1 MTENTLKITFGEGKE
16 IRENARERLRR
27 AEAGEAG
34 ETIQQDVQFLL
45 NFETF
50 ADVEQL
56 MRSSNLEL
64 LKAIVDEGPESIR
77 QTADAVGRDYKE
89 VHRNLSELESLGVI
103 EFVEDGGS
111 KRPSLRAEAE
121 NIEFSF
127 RFPPDADDKSA
138 GLSA

>member
-1 MTENTLKITFGEGKE
+1 MTENTLKITFGEAEE
-16 IRENARERLRR
+16 IRKNARERLRR
-27 AEAGEAG
+27 AEAAVDGEAI
-34 ETIQQDVQFLL
+34 EQDVQFRL

-64 LKAIVDEGPESIR
+64 LKAIVDKDPESIR

-103 EFVEDGGS
+103 EFIEVGGS
-111 KRPSLRAEAE
+111 KRPSLRAGAE

-127 RFPPDADDKSA
+127 RFPPQADGESA

>member
-1 MTENTLKITFGEGKE
+1 MTENTLKITFGEAEE
-16 IRENARERLRR
+16 IRKNARERLRR
-27 AEAGEAG
+27 AEAAVDGEAI
-34 ETIQQDVQFLL
+34 EQDVQFRL

-64 LKAIVDEGPESIR
+64 LKAIVDEDPESIR

-103 EFVEDGGS
+103 EF
-111 KRPSLRAEAE
+111 
-121 NIEFSF
+121 SF
-127 RFPPDADDKSA
+127 RFPPQADGESA

>member
-27 AEAGEAG
+27 AEAGETG
-34 ETIQQDVQFLL
+34 EAIEQDVRFRL

-77 QTADAVGRDYKE
+77 QTADAVGRDYRE

-103 EFVEDGGS
+103 EFVEEGGS
-111 KRPSLRAEAE
+111 KRPRLEALAVY
-121 NIEFSF
+121 S
-127 RFPPDADDKSA
+127 RLPQRTR
-138 GLSA
+138 

>member
-1 MTENTLKITFGEGKE
+1 MTENTLKITFGEGAE
-16 IRENARERLRR
+16 IRKNARERLHR
-27 AEAGEAG
+27 AEAGETG
-34 ETIQQDVQFLL
+34 EAIEQDVRFVL

-64 LKAIVDEGPESIR
+64 LKAIVDEDPESIR
-77 QTADAVGRDYKE
+77 QTADTVDRDYKE

-103 EFVEDGGS
+103 EFVEEGGS
-111 KRPSLRAEAE
+111 KRPILRAGAE

-127 RFPPDADDKSA
+127 RFPPQVDGESA
-138 GLSA
+138 SPSA

>member
-1 MTENTLKITFGEGKE
+1 MTENTLKITFGEAEE
-16 IRENARERLRR
+16 IRKNARERLRR
-27 AEAGEAG
+27 AEAAVDGEAI
-34 ETIQQDVQFLL
+34 EQDVQFRL

-64 LKAIVDEGPESIR
+64 LKAIVDKDPESIR

-103 EFVEDGGS
+103 ELIEVGGS
-111 KRPSLRAEAE
+111 KRPSLRAGAE

>member
-103 EFVEDGGS
+103 EFLEDGGS
-111 KRPSLRAEAE
+111 KRPRLRAGAE

>member
-89 VHRNLSELESLGVI
+89 VHRNLSELKSLGVI

-111 KRPSLRAEAE
+111 KRPSLRAGAE

>member
-77 QTADAVGRDYKE
+77 QTADAVGRDYRE

-103 EFVEDGGS
+103 EFVEEGGS
-111 KRPSLRAEAE
+111 KRPRLRAGAE

-127 RFPPDADDKSA
+127 RFPPEVDGESA

>member
-1 MTENTLKITFGEGKE
+1 MTENTLKITFGEGEE
-16 IRENARERLRR
+16 IAENARERLRR
-27 AEAGEAG
+27 TGAGEAV
-34 ETIQQDVQFLL
+34 EQDVQFLL

-111 KRPSLRAEAE
+111 KRPSLRAGAE

>member
-27 AEAGEAG
+27 AEAGEAE

-111 KRPSLRAEAE
+111 KRPSLRAGAE